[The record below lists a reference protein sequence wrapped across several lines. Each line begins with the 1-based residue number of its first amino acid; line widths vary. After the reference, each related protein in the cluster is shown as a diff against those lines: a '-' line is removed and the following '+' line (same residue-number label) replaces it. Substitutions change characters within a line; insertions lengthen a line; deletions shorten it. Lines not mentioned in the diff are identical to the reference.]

1 MATPIRI
8 KRSAVSGKR
17 PALDQLKLGELA
29 LNTYDGYLFTE
40 RDTGGV
46 GIGTTITLLTPW
58 SENFGAGSIY
68 YQDNVGIGTDNTYGI
83 KLSVDGSLKVTGVS
97 TLGVT
102 TATNLTVQQLN
113 VSGVSTFGTGTIIID
128 GDNNNIQIGTGV
140 TITSNSISLDGGLT
154 VASLEV
160 SGTSGLST
168 FTSDLD
174 INASIDVDGHSELDT
189 VNVSAASTFGGLV
202 DINAGARANT
212 FKVEDLTDNRVVI
225 AGTGGELE
233 DDANLTFDGSTLS
246 VDVDLDV
253 DGRTELDITNISET
267 LNVVGVSTFASNVDL
282 NADLDVDGHTEL
294 DNVNVSTAL
303 TASNLVAN
311 LSVSLGYDGNT
322 KLETTA
328 IGVSI
333 SNGSNTTATITGPSN
348 LVLDPAVVGDNTGV
362 VRIKGDLFV
371 DGTQTQINSTTIE
384 FADFI
389 VGVATTATTDLLTD
403 GAGIGIG
410 SDKFFTFDHNN
421 TAFKSTEN
429 LNLETGHT
437 YKINGVNVLSNNT
450 LGSNVVNSSLTNLG
464 TLTELDV
471 NGHTE
476 LDNLNVSGVSTFVS
490 DLDINA
496 SVDID
501 GHTELDNLNVA
512 GVSTFVSNVNLNADL
527 DVDGRTEL
535 DIINISETL
544 NVTGVSTF
552 VSNVNLN
559 ADLDVDGRTELD
571 ITNISETLNVVGIA
585 TFVNNIDANGDL
597 DVDGRT
603 ELDITNISETLNV
616 VGIAT
621 FGSDL
626 DINASVDIDGHTEL
640 DNLNV
645 SGVSTFVS
653 NVNLSANL
661 DVDGQTDLD
670 ILNVAETATFSS
682 NIDANGNLDV
692 DGQTDLDV
700 LNVAEL
706 ATFTGNIDAN
716 GNLDVDGQT
725 DLDVLNV
732 AELATFTNN
741 ITANGNIVGDDATN
755 ISGINSVTASSF
767 FGSGIGL
774 TSLNAD
780 DLSSGTIP
788 DARFPSI
795 LPALDGSALT
805 GITATAVGAIGGLTV
820 KDEGTTVGTAG
831 SISSFNFVGSNVS
844 VIANEGAAGVATVT
858 IDTITN
864 NSTVLIDGSSAI
876 SIDNVGGGSTSFTL
890 NQSNDKVV
898 NIGIVTSQ
906 VTGIVTSQLNLG
918 APLNN
923 FLQTPSSSNFASVV
937 SDNTGTGS
945 LVFAES
951 PSLKDVSIKDGVG
964 DVYSI
969 GGFSAS
975 YSTTSQV
982 DIHSI
987 LLASTY
993 RSVEYTIQATEG
1005 TNYHTTKIIALHDGT
1020 TVSKSEY
1027 GTIHNNNIVAVFD
1040 IDITSGEIRLLA
1052 TAESANETTYKISFV
1067 AIRV

>member
-17 PALDQLKLGELA
+17 PVLDQLKLGELA

-154 VASLEV
+154 VASFEV

-168 FTSDLD
+168 FASDLD
-174 INASIDVDGHSELDT
+174 IDASIDVDGHAELDT

-246 VDVDLDV
+246 VDV
-253 DGRTELDITNISET
+253 
-267 LNVVGVSTFASNVDL
+267 
-282 NADLDVDGHTEL
+282 
-294 DNVNVSTAL
+294 
-303 TASNLVAN
+303 
-311 LSVSLGYDGNT
+311 
-322 KLETTA
+322 
-328 IGVSI
+328 
-333 SNGSNTTATITGPSN
+333 
-348 LVLDPAVVGDNTGV
+348 
-362 VRIKGDLFV
+362 
-371 DGTQTQINSTTIE
+371 
-384 FADFI
+384 
-389 VGVATTATTDLLTD
+389 
-403 GAGIGIG
+403 
-410 SDKFFTFDHNN
+410 
-421 TAFKSTEN
+421 
-429 LNLETGHT
+429 
-437 YKINGVNVLSNNT
+437 
-450 LGSNVVNSSLTNLG
+450 
-464 TLTELDV
+464 
-471 NGHTE
+471 
-476 LDNLNVSGVSTFVS
+476 
-490 DLDINA
+490 
-496 SVDID
+496 
-501 GHTELDNLNVA
+501 
-512 GVSTFVSNVNLNADL
+512 
-527 DVDGRTEL
+527 
-535 DIINISETL
+535 
-544 NVTGVSTF
+544 
-552 VSNVNLN
+552 
-559 ADLDVDGRTELD
+559 
-571 ITNISETLNVVGIA
+571 
-585 TFVNNIDANGDL
+585 DL

-741 ITANGNIVGDDATN
+741 INANGNIVGDDATN

-876 SIDNVGGGSTSFTL
+876 SIDNVGGGSTSFRL

-1027 GTIHNNNIVAVFD
+1027 GTIHNNDIVAVFD

>member
-17 PALDQLKLGELA
+17 PVLDQLKLGELA

-154 VASLEV
+154 VASFEV

-168 FTSDLD
+168 FASDLD
-174 INASIDVDGHSELDT
+174 IDASIDVDGHAELDT

-476 LDNLNVSGVSTFVS
+476 LDNLNVSGVSTFAS

-559 ADLDVDGRTELD
+559 A
-571 ITNISETLNVVGIA
+571 
-585 TFVNNIDANGDL
+585 DL

-741 ITANGNIVGDDATN
+741 INANGNIVGDDATN

-876 SIDNVGGGSTSFTL
+876 SIDNVGGGSTSFRL

-1027 GTIHNNNIVAVFD
+1027 GTIHNNDIVAVFD